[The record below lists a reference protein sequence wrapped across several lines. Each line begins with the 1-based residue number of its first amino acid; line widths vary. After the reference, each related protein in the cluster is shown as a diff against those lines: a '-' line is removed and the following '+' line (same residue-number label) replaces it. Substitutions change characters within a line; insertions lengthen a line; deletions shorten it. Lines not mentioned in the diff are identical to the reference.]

1 MGAEDWLRAMSDT
14 ELKVVVSELEAR
26 AEQFDAKLRS
36 QINDELRRRRMPL
49 VNGARRW

>member
-1 MGAEDWLRAMSDT
+1 MTDDWLRAISDDQ
-14 ELKVVVSELEAR
+14 LRIIVGELEAR
-26 AEQFDAKLRS
+26 AEQFDAKVRS